1 MALAAA
7 LGAEECLIYTDV
19 DGVYDRD
26 PRRYPD
32 AVRYPKISY
41 DAILA
46 LAREGAQV
54 LHDRS
59 VELAREKGLK
69 IRVLSSLTGGPGT
82 LVSG

>member
-1 MALAAA
+1 M
-7 LGAEECLIYTDV
+7 
-19 DGVYDRD
+19 
-26 PRRYPD
+26 
-32 AVRYPKISY
+32 
-41 DAILA
+41 LA
-46 LAREGAQV
+46 LARDGAQV